1 MFTHETLNKLRREH
15 VTISPS
21 QALAA
26 ALKQDKAEA
35 RIFNV
40 GQLLGLDWKLG
51 VSLSASSC
59 PKLQSPFVT
68 LRIRTRDGSGVLQ
81 TKCVELTLDEFN
93 VSE

>member
-1 MFTHETLNKLRREH
+1 MRRGQ
-15 VTISPS
+15 VTICFP
-21 QALAA
+21 QALAT
-26 ALKQDKAEA
+26 ALKKDEAEA

-40 GQLLGLDWKLG
+40 GKLLGLDWKLG

-68 LRIRTRDGSGVLQ
+68 LRIRTRDGNGVLQ